1 MCTAPS
7 YLAVIPRPRGM
18 DILMLS
24 TLPAKI
30 CQNFSLAGKVA
41 GKQQLSIGE
50 CSYANCT
57 SPHFIVLRP
66 PYNAAAH
73 FSPYRESLDFWLQ
86 FLFSQDKVFFDG
98 DKLAPLRKIFQ
109 IEIDIF
115 IRNRGDSMNT
125 APPLPIFQSDR
136 KKVLWPNATS
146 AMCNLR
152 PTESFCNHQ
161 SHPMYC
167 LPDHSIICCVVFS

>member
-136 KKVLWPNATS
+136 
-146 AMCNLR
+146 
-152 PTESFCNHQ
+152 
-161 SHPMYC
+161 
-167 LPDHSIICCVVFS
+167 